1 MDKNKE
7 FNFDEIQ
14 RALEEK
20 VQEPEA
26 PRGSGV
32 SEKSQGTE
40 RELNSGESQEMEKE
54 YEHKESQETEK
65 ECEHKESPEMK
76 KEREHGEAPE
86 TEKEGKSRE
95 SRKTEKE
102 EREGFRKRENVD
114 EERESEEPEGNENFR
129 EAEGTE
135 EFRNNRE
142 IEEREALRK
151 SEEAAAASHRG
162 MSVDKDIPNRRLKP
176 DQKESI
182 PKQRRYKEIE
192 NVDETIEAKE
202 ILRVLS
208 QGTRAALTH
217 VGGAAGK
224 LWRWREKK
232 WVRLTGIGLV
242 IIIALF
248 SVTQAVKYW
257 SYDNYTVQT
266 DFTGEDT
273 TAASYRKVEDQVLKY
288 SLDGAVLSDSSGTVI
303 WTNTY
308 NMNAPAVDNCGDT
321 VLIYDTQG
329 TNMRIYQES
338 GEIGN
343 ISTELPIIKAK
354 VAKQGVTAAILEAG
368 ENTWIQYYDTSG
380 ASIASFKTTLDSPG
394 YPLDLALSED
404 GLLMAVS
411 YLQIDNGIPKTKIG
425 FYNWSSIG
433 QNQMDNMVNS
443 YTLEDS
449 IAPQVEYLDAD
460 TCIVLREDGFT
471 VYEGKQIPKQAAEV
485 EEEKEII
492 SVFYNNNCVG
502 MVVRSDDSQNS
513 FTMKVYNLNGREL
526 FTEDF
531 NFNYEQIVMDD
542 ELILMYNSN
551 QMCVYSLAGVKKF
564 EGDIKEGALNNVLPL
579 NMNRYMIVTEKGTCT
594 IKLK

>member
-14 RALEEK
+14 QALEEK
-20 VQEPEA
+20 VDVQELEA
-26 PRGSGV
+26 LRGSRI

-40 RELNSGESQEMEKE
+40 SELKHRESP
-54 YEHKESQETEK
+54 ETEK
-65 ECEHKESPEMK
+65 ECEHKESQATE
-76 KEREHGEAPE
+76 KEREHKESPE
-86 TEKEGKSRE
+86 TEKEEPEGIRE
-95 SRKTEKE
+95 AEAVDGD
-102 EREGFRKRENVD
+102 REF
-114 EERESEEPEGNENFR
+114 EEPEGDENFR
-129 EAEGTE
+129 EPEEDE
-135 EFRNNRE
+135 EFQNSRK
-142 IEEREALRK
+142 IEEREELWK
-151 SEEAAAASHRG
+151 FKEAAAASQNG
-162 MSVDKDIPNRRLKP
+162 ASADKDIPNRRLRPEWEEGIAKR
-176 DQKESI
+176 E
-182 PKQRRYKEIE
+182 RYKETE
-192 NVDETIEAKE
+192 EVDETIEAKE
-202 ILRVLS
+202 ILWELFR
-208 QGTRAALTH
+208 GTRAAVRH
-217 VGGAAGK
+217 VGEAAGK
-224 LWRWREKK
+224 LWRWRKKK
-232 WVRLTGIGLV
+232 WVRLTGIGL
-242 IIIALF
+242 IILIALF
-248 SVTQAVKYW
+248 SVTQTVKYW
-257 SYDNYTVQT
+257 SYDNYTMQT

-288 SLDGAVLSDSSGTVI
+288 SLDGAVLSDSNGSVI
-303 WTNTY
+303 WTNSY

-329 TNMRIYQES
+329 TNMRIYRES

-380 ASIASFKTTLDSPG
+380 AGIASFKTTLDSPG

-443 YTLEDS
+443 YTLENS
-449 IAPQVEYLDAD
+449 IAPQIEYLDAD

-485 EEEKEII
+485 KEEKEII
-492 SVFYNNNCVG
+492 SAFYNNNCVG
-502 MVVRSDDSQNS
+502 MVVRSDDSKNP

>member
-20 VQEPEA
+20 VEVQETEA
-26 PRGSGV
+26 PGESEV
-32 SEKSQGTE
+32 SEKKQGA
-40 RELNSGESQEMEKE
+40 EKE
-54 YEHKESQETEK
+54 WKNEESKET
-65 ECEHKESPEMK
+65 
-76 KEREHGEAPE
+76 A
-86 TEKEGKSRE
+86 KEGKNEESQRREKKWEDEESRE
-95 SRKTEKE
+95 TPKE
-102 EREGFRKRENVD
+102 EREEFRKTEDVD
-114 EERESEEPEGNENFR
+114 EERESKTSEEDGNFQR
-129 EAEGTE
+129 TE
-135 EFRNNRE
+135 DTGESWNGRQM
-142 IEEREALRK
+142 EEREAFLK
-151 SEEAAAASHRG
+151 SEEAAVTFQKG
-162 MSVDKDIPNRRLKP
+162 MSTG
-176 DQKESI
+176 KEVQI
-182 PKQRRYKEIE
+182 RQWKL
-192 NVDETIEAKE
+192 A
-202 ILRVLS
+202 LS
-208 QGTRAALTH
+208 QGTRAAVAR
-217 VGGAAGK
+217 VGGAGK
-224 LWRWREKK
+224 QLWRWRKKK

-242 IIIALF
+242 ILIVLF

-273 TAASYRKVEDQVLKY
+273 TAASYRKVEDKVLKY
-288 SLDGAVLSDSSGTVI
+288 SLDGAALSDSSGTAI
-303 WTNTY
+303 WTNAY

-411 YLQIDNGIPKTKIG
+411 YLQIDNGVPKTKIG

-433 QNQMDNMVNS
+433 QNQMDNMVNN

-492 SVFYNNNCVG
+492 SAFYNDRCVG
-502 MVVRSDDSQNS
+502 MVVRSDDSQYS

-542 ELILMYNSN
+542 ELILMYNKN

-564 EGDIKEGALNNVLPL
+564 EGDIKEGVLNNVLPL